1 MADEKSCGA
10 IVFTRENGIRKY
22 VIIRGT
28 GMYQGFCGFPKG
40 HMEEGET
47 EIETAIRETREE
59 TNIESYVTSE
69 KRYSI
74 SYPIK
79 NGIPKEV
86 VYFVG
91 KTDGVIN
98 PKNQEA
104 EVAEILFVDIDKVRD
119 TLTFDN
125 LKELWDEVLKDLN
138 D

>member
-1 MADEKSCGA
+1 MKEKSCGM
-10 IVFTRENGIRKY
+10 IVINDGKVLIVK
-22 VIIRGT
+22 
-28 GMYQGFCGFPKG
+28 QNSGFYGFPKG

>member
-1 MADEKSCGA
+1 MKEKSCGM
-10 IVFTRENGIRKY
+10 IVINDGKVLIVK
-22 VIIRGT
+22 
-28 GMYQGFCGFPKG
+28 QNSGFYGFPKG

-59 TNIESYVTSE
+59 TNIESYATSE

>member
-1 MADEKSCGA
+1 MKEKSCGM
-10 IVFTRENGIRKY
+10 IVINDGKVLIVK
-22 VIIRGT
+22 
-28 GMYQGFCGFPKG
+28 QNSGFYGFPKG

-59 TNIESYVTSE
+59 TNIESYATSK

>member
-1 MADEKSCGA
+1 MKEKSCGM
-10 IVFTRENGIRKY
+10 IVINDGKVLIVK
-22 VIIRGT
+22 
-28 GMYQGFCGFPKG
+28 QNSGFYGFPKG

-74 SYPIK
+74 SYPVK

>member
-1 MADEKSCGA
+1 MKEKSCGM
-10 IVFTRENGIRKY
+10 IVINDGKVLIVK
-22 VIIRGT
+22 
-28 GMYQGFCGFPKG
+28 QNSGFYGFPKG

-59 TNIESYVTSE
+59 TNIESYVTNE